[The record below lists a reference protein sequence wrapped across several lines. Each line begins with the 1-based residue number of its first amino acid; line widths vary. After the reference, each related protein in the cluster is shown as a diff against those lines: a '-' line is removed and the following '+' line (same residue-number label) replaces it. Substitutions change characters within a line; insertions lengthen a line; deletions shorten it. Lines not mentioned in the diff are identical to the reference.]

1 MTSHQPSAVS
11 YQGSGKKRFMQVLLI
26 AIVAITM
33 MGASDTGRRFTSL
46 GHELI
51 CVCGCNQILLECNHV
66 GCQASE
72 RMRGELQ
79 VMLDAGKNDHDILQE
94 FAVKYGNTILAAPT
108 TSGFNLVAW
117 IIPFLVLG
125 TATFFAGI
133 LVRRWRSGKD
143 PLPTPVMATAG
154 HARADGLDDYRER
167 ARRETEL

>member
-1 MTSHQPSAVS
+1 MKNQSPVARRQSLGRKIATTLFV
-11 YQGSGKKRFMQVLLI
+11 GVLALS
-26 AIVAITM
+26 M

-51 CVCGCNQILLECNHV
+51 CVCGCGQILLECNHV
-66 GCQASE
+66 GCTASE

-79 VMLDAGKNDHDILQE
+79 AGLDQGKGDDEILQD

-108 TSGFNLVAW
+108 KSGFNLVAW
-117 IIPFLVLG
+117 IIPFVVLG
-125 TATFFAGI
+125 TATFFAAV

-143 PLPTPVMATAG
+143 PLPTPVLATAG
-154 HARADGLDDYRER
+154 RARADGLDDYRDR

>member
-1 MTSHQPSAVS
+1 MKPSAIS
-11 YQGSGKKRFMQVLLI
+11 GQPSGKKRIMQVLL
-26 AIVAITM
+26 VGVLAITM

-66 GCQASE
+66 GCTASE

-79 VMLDAGKNDHDILQE
+79 GMLDQGKSDHDILQE

-108 TSGFNLVAW
+108 TTGFNLVAW
-117 IIPFLVLG
+117 IIPFLVLA
-125 TATFFAGI
+125 TATFFAGV
-133 LVRRWRSGKD
+133 LVRRWRSGQE
-143 PLPTPVMATAG
+143 PLPTPVLATAAR
-154 HARADGLDDYRER
+154 ARADGLDDYREQ